1 MDLDGGPIRTEDE
14 ERRDD
19 EVAEELSAKQRIFS
33 VEEIIIFSTVL
44 VISLMLVALIAL
56 LCARMYRQKKRRVEY
71 VASPQNEDDLEID
84 LNKIPTNTC
93 YHTAT
98 LTPLN
103 PKLEKLEYPRNDIIY
118 IRDIGQG
125 AFGRV
130 FQARAPNLLK
140 QGEWTL
146 VAVKML
152 KDDAT
157 EDMQT
162 DFEREGSLMVEFDHP
177 NIVKL
182 LGICAIGRPMCLL
195 FEFMCKGDLNEF
207 LRNCS
212 PDHYIVRGS
221 QGSSYDSLLDE
232 THHHVPKLDTVEQL
246 HVAKQVASG
255 MTYISE
261 AGYVHRDL
269 ATRNCLVGEHLVVK
283 IADFGLTRN
292 ISVNED
298 YYKGSE
304 HDAIPI
310 RWMPCEAI
318 LYNKFTTESDVWS
331 FGVVLWEIFCFALQP
346 YYGMTH
352 EEVVKY
358 IKEGRVLTCP
368 ENTPAEV
375 YDLMRLCWSKKPQNR
390 PPFSALHTSLCLI
403 QDDYI
408 KKQQQRH
415 RVAEAEEAQEAAAAH
430 AHAHCSSQDAACCD
444 DSGSEL

>member
-1 MDLDGGPIRTEDE
+1 M
-14 ERRDD
+14 
-19 EVAEELSAKQRIFS
+19 AEELSALKKLFS
-33 VEEIIIFSTVL
+33 VETIIIVSIVFVISVILISLITVL
-44 VISLMLVALIAL
+44 CM
-56 LCARMYRQKKRRVEY
+56 RMYRQKRHIEY
-71 VASPQNEDDLEID
+71 VASPQQDDLEID
-84 LNKIPTNTC
+84 LNKIPTNQC

-98 LTPLN
+98 PLN
-103 PKLEKLEYPRNDIIY
+103 RKLEKLEYPRNDIIY

-130 FQARAPNLLK
+130 FQAKAPNLLK

-157 EDMQT
+157 EEMQQ
-162 DFEREGSLMVEFDHP
+162 DFEREASLMVEFDHE

-182 LGICAIGRPMCLL
+182 LGICAIGLPMCLL

-212 PDHYIVRGS
+212 PDHYIVRQ
-221 QGSSYDSLLDE
+221 QGSFDSLLEDN
-232 THHHVPKLDTVEQL
+232 VPKLDHTEQL
-246 HVAKQVASG
+246 HISKQIASG

-269 ATRNCLVGEHLVVK
+269 ATRNCLVAENLLVK
-283 IADFGLTRN
+283 ISDFGLTRN
-292 ISVNED
+292 IDVNED

-358 IKEGRVLTCP
+358 IKEGKVLNCP
-368 ENTPAEV
+368 DNTPAEV

-390 PPFSALHTSLCLI
+390 PSFAMLHKSLCLI
-403 QDDYI
+403 QDDYV
-408 KKQQQRH
+408 KKRH
-415 RVAEAEEAQEAAAAH
+415 REEQVRLEQEG
-430 AHAHCSSQDAACCD
+430 CV
-444 DSGSEL
+444 SGSEL